1 MKARIILADDH
12 EVVRQ
17 GLRDVIAAT
26 TDMMVCAEAADGL
39 GAERLARAGV
49 GDMLLLEIGR
59 PGRRGMQVLQS
70 LRADH
75 NAMPVVF
82 FSMYPSAQYAAS
94 ARAAGAQGYVGKD
107 ASTADLL
114 QAMRRVL
121 AGGTSFPPVR
131 KRAARAA
138 KSDDPFSELSRRE
151 IEVMQGLIRGVSL
164 RDLSASLGVGSKS
177 ISTYRS
183 RLMTKLGVESN
194 VELAALAARHGYT

>member
-1 MKARIILADDH
+1 M
-12 EVVRQ
+12 
-17 GLRDVIAAT
+17 
-26 TDMMVCAEAADGL
+26 
-39 GAERLARAGV
+39 
-49 GDMLLLEIGR
+49 
-59 PGRRGMQVLQS
+59 LQS

-107 ASTADLL
+107 ASTAELL

-121 AGGTSFPPVR
+121 AGDTSFPPVR

-138 KSDDPFSELSRRE
+138 RSDDPFAELSRRE
-151 IEVMQGLIRGVSL
+151 VEVMQGLIRGVSL